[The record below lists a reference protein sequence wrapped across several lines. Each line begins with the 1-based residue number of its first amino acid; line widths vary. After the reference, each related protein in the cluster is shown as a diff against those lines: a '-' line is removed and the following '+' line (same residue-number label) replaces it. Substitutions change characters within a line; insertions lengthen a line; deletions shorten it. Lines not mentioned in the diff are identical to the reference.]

1 MKGKK
6 RAPGEYRRLQRHLD
20 GQALGFPAA
29 RSGAD
34 LRFLKRMFG
43 PDEARLA
50 LHLSFRPA
58 TLPRIMRTAGEEFTE
73 SRAAELLESMLAKGS
88 IGSRDTGEGESWFL
102 LPMVVGMFEAQD
114 GRPSKEFLRDAMAY
128 MGTKAYGK
136 SLLAAQPSQMRT
148 IPIGESIAAEHSVAT
163 WDRVSEI
170 IGRASPPFVIL
181 PCICRET
188 SAMRGSSC
196 RVTSRTETCLAMGS
210 MAATILKRGSG
221 REIGRSEAL
230 SIIAENQK
238 DGLVLQPANAREPE
252 FICSCCGCC
261 CGMLRIQKML
271 PHPID
276 FWTAGHLA
284 RVDAEKCTGCGACV
298 RKCQVDA
305 VLLKGSPPRAVVAG
319 TRCIG
324 CGLCVTACPVDAV
337 RLESREDAPTPPQN
351 YDDLYETIAAN
362 RKGPLRQLTML
373 LKVLLRMR
381 Q

>member
-1 MKGKK
+1 MRVTKG
-6 RAPGEYRRLQRHLD
+6 APGEYRRLQRHLD
-20 GQALGFPAA
+20 SQAVGFPAT

-34 LRFLKRMFG
+34 LRFLQRMFG
-43 PDEARLA
+43 PEEARLA
-50 LHLSFRPA
+50 LHLSFRPF
-58 TLPRIMRTAGEEFTE
+58 TLPQIMRTAGEEFSE
-73 SRAAELLESMLAKGS
+73 SRAVELLESLVAKGS
-88 IGSRDTGEGESWFL
+88 IGSRDTEDGEAWFL

-114 GRPSKEFLRDAMAY
+114 GRPSKGFLRDAMAY
-128 MGTKAYGK
+128 MGTRTYGK

-148 IPIGESIAAEHSVAT
+148 IPIGESITGEHSVAT

-170 IGRASPPFVIL
+170 IGRASPPFAIL

-210 MAATILKRGSG
+210 VAATILKRGSG
-221 REIGRSEAL
+221 REIDRSEAL

-238 DGLVLQPANAREPE
+238 DGLVLQPANARKPE

-284 RVDAEKCTGCGACV
+284 RVDAGKCTGCGVCV

-305 VLLKGSPPRAVVAG
+305 VVLKGSPPRAAVAG
-319 TRCIG
+319 TKCIG
-324 CGLCVTACPVDAV
+324 CGLCVTACPVDAI
-337 RLESREDAPTPPQN
+337 RLDARNDARTPPRDH
-351 YDDLYETIAAN
+351 DDLYETIAAN
-362 RKGPLRQLTML
+362 RKGPVRQLTML